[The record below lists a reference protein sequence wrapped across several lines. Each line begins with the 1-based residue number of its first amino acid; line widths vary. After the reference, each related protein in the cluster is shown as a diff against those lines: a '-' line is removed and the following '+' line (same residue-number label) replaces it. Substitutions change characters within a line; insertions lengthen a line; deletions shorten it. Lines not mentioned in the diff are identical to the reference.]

1 MLLGLLEIL
10 GLNILLTLSS
20 TEVRTLGAREGQAL
34 GRTLPKAQAS
44 LTLAGQRLPLVDDPG
59 Q

>member
-1 MLLGLLEIL
+1 MLLEIL